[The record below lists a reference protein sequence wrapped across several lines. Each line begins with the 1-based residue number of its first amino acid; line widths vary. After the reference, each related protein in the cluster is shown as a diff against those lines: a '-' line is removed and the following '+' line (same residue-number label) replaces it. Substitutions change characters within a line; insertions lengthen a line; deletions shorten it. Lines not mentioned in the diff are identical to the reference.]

1 MASKNREGDD
11 DERDHSNDKGGYEC
25 EFLKSPA
32 KDFQGDCP
40 VCLLVLREPHR
51 VSCCGKAFCEECIGR
66 LKKAKKR
73 CPTCNATEF
82 TSKLDTNIKASLSS
96 VRVHCSNQ
104 KSGCDWV
111 GSLGDLEGHLNL
123 FPSSS
128 DYRTDGCRFVGLV
141 CVHCRKRYQ
150 RHHISEHE
158 SHDCSKRPYTCP
170 TCQYKDTYNTIIN
183 THWFDCQKLDL
194 RLKAVEQSKSSG
206 YSLWFIAILAAVCAM
221 AFAGLLHTETLSNQN
236 SSELVHTISLLQKEL
251 EIANNKLQQCV
262 TTVASLETRLQ
273 HSVTEFERKLD
284 NERKERRKEHT
295 DVMAIIGE
303 MKSHHHHHSSEL
315 VHTISLL
322 QKELEI
328 ANNKLQQCVTT
339 VASLETRL
347 QHSVTEFERKLDNEQ
362 KEHRK
367 EHTDVMAI
375 IGEMKSHHH
384 HHSSELVHTISLL
397 QKELEIANNKLQQC
411 VTTVASLETRLQHSV
426 TEFERKLDNE
436 RKERRKE
443 HTDVMAIIG
452 EMKSHHH
459 HHGHGNCHH
468 KRGKHKHSRK

>member
-1 MASKNREGDD
+1 M
-11 DERDHSNDKGGYEC
+11 
-25 EFLKSPA
+25 
-32 KDFQGDCP
+32 
-40 VCLLVLREPHR
+40 
-51 VSCCGKAFCEECIGR
+51 
-66 LKKAKKR
+66 
-73 CPTCNATEF
+73 
-82 TSKLDTNIKASLSS
+82 
-96 VRVHCSNQ
+96 
-104 KSGCDWV
+104 

-123 FPSSS
+123 FPSS
-128 DYRTDGCRFVGLV
+128 DYRTDGCRFVGLA
-141 CVHCRKRYQ
+141 CVYCRKRYQ

-170 TCQYKDTYNTIIN
+170 TCQYRDTYNTIIT
-183 THWFDCQKLDL
+183 THWFDCQKRALDL

-221 AFAGLLHTETLSNQN
+221 AFAGLLHSETLSNQN

-284 NERKERRKEHT
+284 NEQKERRKEHT

-347 QHSVTEFERKLDNEQ
+347 QHSVTEFERKLDY
-362 KEHRK
+362 
-367 EHTDVMAI
+367 
-375 IGEMKSHHH
+375 
-384 HHSSELVHTISLL
+384 
-397 QKELEIANNKLQQC
+397 
-411 VTTVASLETRLQHSV
+411 
-426 TEFERKLDNE
+426 E
-436 RKERRKE
+436 RKECRKE

-468 KRGKHKHSRK
+468 KRGKNKHSRK